1 MKENPIL
8 YLIFCFI
15 SFTSCSP
22 STETFRDIYQLTL
35 EKDFFQADVLLMQ
48 NREQLTKQHQAIL
61 QAKIDNAFNKNE
73 NSQKNINYILENHSS
88 LEDSILVDLYKTKID
103 NEFKCYQYKSA
114 RESIEKLLK
123 DFDSYFTEDE
133 ITDLKNQLKIYSAL
147 ENIPP
152 QKIDK
157 SKELSIMM
165 SKDVAGLNNLPVHTV
180 LDTSNFIFDT
190 GANLSVISKTTSQK
204 LGVDILPNSDI
215 EVDALTGNT
224 VLAKLGW
231 VKELKIEHIT
241 FQNVIFLVFQDKDL
255 AFPSI
260 NYQINGILGYPVIA
274 ALGEVHLGKDGSFKV
289 PKITPTNGRFRNLVL
304 DELTPIVRI
313 DTMLYTFDTGASTTM
328 LYPEYFQKNKD
339 FIEENYKEKTIQL
352 GGAGGSKSYQAYTIE
367 HTINEFGKPV
377 ELNVTLLKNKEQR
390 HKRIMGNLG
399 QDYLGQFENMVL
411 NFKAMYINLK

>member
-1 MKENPIL
+1 MKTIRFFQ
-8 YLIFCFI
+8 LIPFLL
-15 SFTSCSP
+15 SLVACSP
-22 STETFRDIYQLTL
+22 TEETFRDIYQLTI
-35 EKDFFQADVLLMQ
+35 EKDFFQADVLLSE
-48 NREQLTKQHQAIL
+48 NREELSKQHQAIL
-61 QAKIDNAFNKNE
+61 QAKINNAFNKNE
-73 NSQKNINYILENHSS
+73 NSQKNITYVFKNHSS

-103 NEFKCYQYKSA
+103 NEFKRYQYKSA
-114 RESIEKLLK
+114 KESLEKLLK
-123 DFDSYFTEDE
+123 NFKAYFTEDE

-157 SKELSIMM
+157 FKDLSIVM
-165 SKDVAGLNNLPVHTV
+165 SKDVAGLNNLPVSTA
-180 LDTSNFIFDT
+180 LDISNFIFDT

-224 VLAKLGW
+224 VFAQLGW

-241 FQNVIFLVFQDKDL
+241 LQNVIFLVFQDKDL

-274 ALGEVHLGKDGSFKV
+274 ALGEVHLGKDSSFKV
-289 PKITPTNGRFRNLVL
+289 PEITPTNGRYRNLAL
-304 DELTPIVRI
+304 DELTPIVKI

-328 LYPEYFQKNKD
+328 LYPVYFQKNKD
-339 FIEENYKEKTIQL
+339 FIEENYEEKTIQL

-367 HTINEFGKPV
+367 HTINEFDKIV
-377 ELNVTLLKNKEQR
+377 ELNVTLLKDKEQS

-411 NFKAMYINLK
+411 NFKAMYINLN

>member
-1 MKENPIL
+1 MKTNRFFQLIL
-8 YLIFCFI
+8 LLL
-15 SFTSCSP
+15 SLVACSP
-22 STETFRDIYQLTL
+22 SKETFRNIYQLTL
-35 EKDFFQADVLLMQ
+35 EKDFFQADVLITE
-48 NREQLTKQHQAIL
+48 NREKLTKQHQSIL

-103 NEFKCYQYKSA
+103 NEFKRYQYKSA
-114 RESIEKLLK
+114 KESLEKLFK
-123 DFDSYFTEDE
+123 NFKAYFTEEE

-147 ENIPP
+147 KNIPP

-157 SKELSIMM
+157 LKDLFIVM
-165 SKDVAGLNNLPVHTV
+165 SKDVAGLNNLPVSTA

-204 LGVDILPNSDI
+204 LEVDILPNSDI

-241 FQNVIFLVFQDKDL
+241 LQNVIFLVFQDKDL

-289 PKITPTNGRFRNLVL
+289 PKITPTNGRYRNLAL
-304 DELTPIVRI
+304 DELTPIVKI

-328 LYPEYFQKNKD
+328 LYPGYFQQNKE
-339 FIEENYKEKTIQL
+339 FIEENYKEETIQL
-352 GGAGGSKSYQAYTIE
+352 GGAGGTKSYQAYTIE
-367 HTINEFGKPV
+367 HTINEFDKPV

-390 HKRIMGNLG
+390 FKSIMGNLG
-399 QDYLGQFENMVL
+399 QDYLGHFKNMVL